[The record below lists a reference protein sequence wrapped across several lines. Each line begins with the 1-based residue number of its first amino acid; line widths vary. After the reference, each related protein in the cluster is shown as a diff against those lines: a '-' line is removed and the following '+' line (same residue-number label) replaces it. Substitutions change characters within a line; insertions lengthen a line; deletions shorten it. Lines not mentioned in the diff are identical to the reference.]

1 MKPTPTPTPTPKP
14 MKKNKKSAP
23 LDERPSRGAT
33 TFSDLNALREQS
45 RRTKDVAVF
54 DTHSYYIPRVF
65 GQEGLHCKMNRI
77 NYGNLPSLWR
87 QDHF

>member
-1 MKPTPTPTPTPKP
+1 
-14 MKKNKKSAP
+14 
-23 LDERPSRGAT
+23 
-33 TFSDLNALREQS
+33 
-45 RRTKDVAVF
+45 VF